1 MKIGRAVNNKLKT
14 SQPQPKP
21 NPKRVHYSAIKP
33 LSIRLRT
40 QTAGEAPPKGGRYA
54 CLANPCFR
62 HAVDTAFSLRYAT
75 FKFLLS
81 LDARLTPSLR

>member
-40 QTAGEAPPKGGRYA
+40 QTAGEAPYGTLRLPRKPLFSSRSRYG
-54 CLANPCFR
+54 FF
-62 HAVDTAFSLRYAT
+62 TTLRYVQIFAI
-75 FKFLLS
+75 
-81 LDARLTPSLR
+81 A